1 MNDAEQTG
9 PPDALA
15 QAQATI
21 KRHEEEIQRLSRRL
35 EDTRF
40 AEELRAAFVL
50 ASTAGTIAAP
60 VTYARLLEMIVA
72 TAAQVIAAQAAALF
86 LIDPATNELLF
97 EVALGQKAA
106 EVKKFRVPLGHG
118 IAGLVAV
125 TGQPMAIAD
134 AQSDARQ
141 AADLAQTVGYVPQSI
156 LCVPLFYND
165 QVIGVLELLDKE
177 GMSAFAAHDMD
188 ILGLFANQA
197 AVAIEQSRTHQH
209 VVALIGEV
217 LQGVAGPGAGPSE
230 RGAARAAAFG
240 QELEADPQYQ
250 HAIDLARLVQEIVS
264 HGENERKWCYANL
277 QAFAAYLRLRPMTIS
292 DLDIRA

>member
-1 MNDAEQTG
+1 MTDSEQTG
-9 PPDALA
+9 RPDALA

-35 EDTRF
+35 EDARF
-40 AEELRAAFVL
+40 AEELRNAFVL
-50 ASTAGTIAAP
+50 ASASGTIAAP

-72 TAAQVIAAQAAALF
+72 TAAQVIAARAAALF
-86 LIDPATNELLF
+86 LIDPETNELLF
-97 EVALGQKAA
+97 EVALGQKAS

-125 TGQPMAIAD
+125 TGQPMAISD

-141 AADLAQTVGYVPQSI
+141 AADLAQTIGYVPQSI

-177 GMSAFAAHDMD
+177 GMPAFAGRDMD

-209 VVALIGEV
+209 VVALISEV
-217 LQGVAGPGAGPSE
+217 LQAVEDPDRGPSE
-230 RGAARAAAFG
+230 QKLARAAAFG
-240 QELEADPQYQ
+240 QELEADPSYQ
-250 HAIDLARLVQEIVS
+250 HTMELARLVQEIGA
-264 HGENERKWCYANL
+264 HGENERRWCYKIL
-277 QAFAAYLRLRPMTIS
+277 RDFAEYLRLRPMTIS
-292 DLDIRA
+292 DLDVRA